1 MYENQNRHLN
11 LPGWSH
17 FIRRTHAVVRRG
29 SLFASVQDK
38 LSESV
43 LLCSEH
49 GILMQ
54 LMEPDGARWI
64 FAAVPLCP
72 CDCSS
77 RWCRRRCLETSR
89 RVLGLCLWQVTLTT
103 FFLSSVSLPGR
114 SWRSGA
120 VLWGVPNRSHL
131 SRHQAVRALPSLWFR
146 PKPPSLWWLHT

>member
-17 FIRRTHAVVRRG
+17 FIRRTHAVVRCG

-54 LMEPDGARWI
+54 LMEPDGAR
-64 FAAVPLCP
+64 
-72 CDCSS
+72 
-77 RWCRRRCLETSR
+77 
-89 RVLGLCLWQVTLTT
+89 
-103 FFLSSVSLPGR
+103 
-114 SWRSGA
+114 
-120 VLWGVPNRSHL
+120 
-131 SRHQAVRALPSLWFR
+131 
-146 PKPPSLWWLHT
+146 